1 MTSYPVQPPILP
13 NYPNHVLVA
22 SPSIIVRQRVLESL
36 RSPVRRFEQASG
48 GADALAH
55 LESGFWQVLFL
66 DRHLPDL
73 DAEEL
78 SDTVRQRY
86 LRIVFD
92 VSLVSAEHLT
102 YREFLQCVPEK
113 TYLASLDLAP
123 VGAAAVLQ
131 LDLAIAFPIIDVM
144 LGGEGKSCEITREV
158 TEIEEQVLEG
168 VVRIMC
174 RELQTSWQ
182 AISLTFNFGER
193 QQILQTQRLMP
204 PEEKNLCL
212 SFEIKMSE
220 TRGTL
225 NLAVPAV
232 VSNALLR
239 KISADFSYQRP
250 RTSIDARLQIQ
261 KRLLN
266 CVFPIE
272 LSMPGLAVPLE
283 NLSALAPGD
292 LLYFSRDATDATV
305 MTVEDVYLCSAT
317 PVRVN
322 ARRAARVLSLQAP
335 PARPGDL
342 ADEA

>member
-1 MTSYPVQPPILP
+1 MEKVLNQREIDDMVRAARASNTNAAASSTGPVVQTWD
-13 NYPNHVLVA
+13 
-22 SPSIIVRQRVLESL
+22 VRQAGQIGREQL
-36 RSPVRRFEQASG
+36 RAINQLHETFARNLTSAIG
-48 GADALAH
+48 G
-55 LESGFWQVLFL
+55 
-66 DRHLPDL
+66 
-73 DAEEL
+73 
-78 SDTVRQRY
+78 Y

-272 LSMPGLAVPLE
+272 LSMPDLAVPLE
-283 NLSALAPGD
+283 NLSAFAPGD
-292 LLYFSRDATDATV
+292 LLYFSRDATDAAV